1 MIWLGL
7 EQTEYE
13 PEQFP
18 GVIYRPPDVPCVFL
32 VFGSGRVVVTGAAS
46 AEIAF
51 DAFDELEYELAEL
64 A

>member
-1 MIWLGL
+1 M
-7 EQTEYE
+7 
-13 PEQFP
+13 
-18 GVIYRPPDVPCVFL
+18 FL
-32 VFGSGRVVVTGAAS
+32 AFGSGRVVVTGAAS